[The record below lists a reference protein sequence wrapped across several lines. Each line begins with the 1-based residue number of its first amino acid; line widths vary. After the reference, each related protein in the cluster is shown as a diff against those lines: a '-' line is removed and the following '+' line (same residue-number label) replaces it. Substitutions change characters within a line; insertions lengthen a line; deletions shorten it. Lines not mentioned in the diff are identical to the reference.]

1 MLKINRRRPH
11 RDYSWPPPTPGPK
24 SSISNNHSL
33 QSNQKV
39 TNTLEKQS
47 IGHKIDHIR
56 EEKVGKLSPSSLK
69 NNEIR
74 KSMSSSPSKSL
85 DGHSERERTDVEWPP
100 MYHYK
105 DKYKNFSS
113 PQSYIYPQSH
123 NIRRTYSLPEDE
135 ITNQGFFEP
144 IRMFWESISSPTSSL
159 DRDRARKQHQ
169 RNFNSILNGKKW
181 KSFENFNEPIT
192 IDDEDG
198 DDKVL
203 QLLVTEK
210 ETVKLGGTG
219 IEWYVNWGQLGL
231 YLQSWKGF

>member
-1 MLKINRRRPH
+1 MKINRRRHHHQNHPH
-11 RDYSWPPPTPGPK
+11 RDYSWPPP
-24 SSISNNHSL
+24 SSISNSHSSI

-39 TNTLEKQS
+39 TNTLSRQS

-56 EEKVGKLSPSSLK
+56 KLDEEELLSPSSLK

-74 KSMSSSPSKSL
+74 KSMSSSSQSL
-85 DGHSERERTDVEWPP
+85 DGHSEREKPEIEWPP

-105 DKYKNFSS
+105 HDHHSFTCS
-113 PQSYIYPQSH
+113 PGHS
-123 NIRRTYSLPEDE
+123 IRRTYSLPEDE
-135 ITNQGFFEP
+135 ITNQRFFEP

-159 DRDRARKQHQ
+159 DRGGKGGQRQP
-169 RNFNSILNGKKW
+169 RNFNSLLNGKKW

-203 QLLVTEK
+203 QLLVTEQGLWK
-210 ETVKLGGTG
+210 KGD
-219 IEWYVNWGQLGL
+219 IEWYVKWGHWMCDGVDLI
-231 YLQSWKGF
+231 WVW